1 MRLRNNV
8 VFVIGLLVSA
18 FFLWLALRNVDA
30 ARTLS
35 ALAGAKYAWAIPLL
49 LCLAGFCLAK
59 AWRWALLLGVAVSR
73 GMPGLTRAILVGY
86 AGTSLL
92 PLQLGELVRAWAAT
106 RALNLP
112 AAPVLVSIAL
122 ERVLDLLAVL
132 VVLSSVLVVGGPLPE
147 GLLRAGWL
155 FAAGAAALLAFL
167 VLYVTRTTQVIAL
180 TARVTAFLPPKL
192 HEKLLEQLRK
202 GAEGAHALRR
212 PALWVWLGLSSLAQ
226 WGFMAACIWTS
237 GAALGLEMPFAA
249 AASVLG
255 LTIVG
260 MSLPSGPGYVGSIQ
274 LAFTLGLAPFGIGAD
289 EAVATSVFYH
299 VLVCGSL
306 IAAGVAALYRL
317 GGSFRTLEQAA
328 SPSGTP

>member
-8 VFVIGLLVSA
+8 IFVIGLLVSA
-18 FFLWLALRNVDA
+18 VFLWLALRDVDGKRMLA
-30 ARTLS
+30 ALVS
-35 ALAGAKYAWAIPLL
+35 AKFVWAVPLL
-49 LCLAGFCLAK
+49 LCLAGFCMAK
-59 AWRWALLLGVAVSR
+59 AWRWALLLGLPMSR
-73 GMPGLTRAILVGY
+73 GIPGLARAILVGY

-106 RALNLP
+106 RALNIP

-132 VVLSSVLVVGGPLPE
+132 LVLSSVLVVGGPLPT
-147 GLLRAGWL
+147 GLLRAGWA
-155 FAAGAAALLAFL
+155 FAGAAAVLLAFL
-167 VLYVTRTTQVIAL
+167 VLYVTRTAQLLSLVARCTQ
-180 TARVTAFLPPKL
+180 FLPPALHAKL
-192 HEKLLEQLRK
+192 QEQLHK
-202 GAEGAHALRR
+202 GAEGAAALRR
-212 PALWVWLGLSSLAQ
+212 PALWTWLAVSSLAQ

-237 GAALGLEMPFAA
+237 GAALELHLPFAA

-255 LTIVG
+255 LTIIG

-289 EAVATSVFYH
+289 EAIATSVFYH

-317 GGSFRTLEQAA
+317 GGSFRTLEEAA
-328 SPSGTP
+328 GP